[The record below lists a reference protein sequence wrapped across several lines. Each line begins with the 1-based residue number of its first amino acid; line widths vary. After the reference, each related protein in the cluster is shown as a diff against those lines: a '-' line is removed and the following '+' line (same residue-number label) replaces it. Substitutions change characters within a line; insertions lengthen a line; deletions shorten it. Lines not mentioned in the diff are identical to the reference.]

1 MYLAIDFWYWILI
14 IWVASYVLFHLYGY
28 YARGIIRAVLNVC
41 AFIGV
46 IVHEFSHL
54 IVTVL
59 CGLPVEQLEI
69 RWRHPQV
76 NVIAPHG
83 SVRQGD
89 FPRRTFMKGFM
100 ICFAPLLVSTFLIFA
115 CIDILTLIETAWY
128 INIGTLFFIGSVVLG
143 AAPSKADLSNIGLA
157 IANDP
162 ILGLSQATCYGISVF
177 IGIQF
182 INLSK
187 LVLPFEFM
195 YYALYFFAS
204 IMIYFIIFYSLK
216 WTGMGIRAIYRKVA
230 RRDNELSNRSLKRRR
245 IKSKKPPKEKEG
257 EWW

>member
-1 MYLAIDFWYWILI
+1 MYLAIDFWYWIMI
-14 IWVASYVLFHLYGY
+14 IWFVSYLLYHLYGY
-28 YARGIIRAVLNVC
+28 YAKGMIRAILNVC

-76 NVIAPHG
+76 NIIAPHG
-83 SVRQGD
+83 SVTQGE

-100 ICFAPLLVSTFLIFA
+100 ICFAPLLVSTFLIFI
-115 CIDILTLIETAWY
+115 CIDILVYIETAWY
-128 INIGTLFFIGSVVLG
+128 INVAIFCFGASVLLG
-143 AAPSKADLSNIGLA
+143 AAPSKADLSNISHA

-162 ILGLSQATCYGISVF
+162 VLGLAQASCYGLSLY
-177 IGIQF
+177 IGIRF
-182 INLSK
+182 VDLSK
-187 LVLPFEFM
+187 LDLPFEFM
-195 YYALYFFAS
+195 YYALYFFSS
-204 IMIYFIIFYSLK
+204 IIIYFVIFYSLK
-216 WTGMGIRAIYRKVA
+216 WTGMGIRRIYRKLFLK
-230 RRDNELSNRSLKRRR
+230 DKSLSNRSLNRNR
-245 IKSKKPPKEKEG
+245 IKSKKHPKEKEG